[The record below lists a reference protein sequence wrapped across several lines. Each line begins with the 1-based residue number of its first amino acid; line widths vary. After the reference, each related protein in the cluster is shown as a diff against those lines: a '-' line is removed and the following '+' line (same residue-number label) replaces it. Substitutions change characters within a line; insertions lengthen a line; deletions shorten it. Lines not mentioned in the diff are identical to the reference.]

1 MPPKKRS
8 AFQEVSMIPNKTNA
22 SVTSDLILEELADG
36 LSNDG
41 RMIISIM
48 NKRFLEMKN
57 EFDEMKTEFINIIS
71 SKNDEIAT
79 LSNDVT
85 NLKHKITRLENTLD
99 EEDAYIR
106 RETIILSG
114 TCVPE
119 VTNGEI
125 CSNIVQKLVK
135 DKLRIQL
142 NDNDISVAHRL
153 GKKPVTQ
160 GSDKRG
166 IVVKFCRRDTKRQI
180 LAEKR
185 NIPKGNP
192 QSTLFINE
200 SLTPR
205 RQTILYALRQ
215 MKRAHPS
222 IITGCSTFDG
232 RVYAYTKPTSAGPS
246 SAPHR
251 NVRHLINSHES
262 LVAFCVQHVK

>member
-99 EEDAYIR
+99 DEDAYIR

-119 VTNGEI
+119 VTN
-125 CSNIVQKLVK
+125 
-135 DKLRIQL
+135 
-142 NDNDISVAHRL
+142 
-153 GKKPVTQ
+153 
-160 GSDKRG
+160 
-166 IVVKFCRRDTKRQI
+166 
-180 LAEKR
+180 
-185 NIPKGNP
+185 
-192 QSTLFINE
+192 
-200 SLTPR
+200 
-205 RQTILYALRQ
+205 
-215 MKRAHPS
+215 
-222 IITGCSTFDG
+222 
-232 RVYAYTKPTSAGPS
+232 
-246 SAPHR
+246 
-251 NVRHLINSHES
+251 
-262 LVAFCVQHVK
+262 